1 MKNPIYTVDE
11 NESLFFDGAPVWVR
25 DQESALDEI
34 STLRDENAPRLVVTL
49 NVDLTL
55 RTQSDATFR
64 RIVRDA
70 DLRVLDGA
78 PLVLLARGLGVKSAT
93 RITGADLLPSVA
105 GRAVTE
111 GRRLAVLGGAP
122 GTAVNA
128 AKNLRLKFPG
138 LDIVTIDFPFVR
150 DMRDP
155 RVSGIVD
162 ELRELA
168 PDYVFVCLGAP
179 KQEKWF
185 ATWRDELPPAVY
197 FGAGAAID
205 FEAGT
210 KKRAP
215 QFVQKIGAEW
225 LWRLAQEPRR
235 LAERYLVTGPRILPL
250 AERSLRRNHSRIPTS
265 AKGSGVEG
273 AMFLSWIS
281 FHGRSDGITRELG
294 TRGFY
299 IDGGEGN
306 RLVRYIRQWRQ
317 TQRLLERERPQTI
330 LLMQP
335 PVIALWSLLR
345 YARSTGARIAGD
357 LHTGVFD
364 DPTWSWATRN
374 TLKLLRKYGLAIVT
388 NDALAETAEDIG
400 CPTIVM
406 HDRIEEWTR
415 DLTAYDDPKLERI
428 GSPSVLVPLAYAHD
442 EPLDELLQAARETPD
457 VQWVFTGK
465 APEKIRAA
473 APSNVVFSGFVT
485 NDDFLRLA
493 SRTDVTL
500 AITMNE
506 NTMQRAGYE
515 SLSLGKN
522 LVTSN
527 TRVLREYFAD
537 ATQIVEPTAPSLV
550 AGVRAALADEEAEKR
565 MIALRTVRM
574 REQDEAMKQLR
585 EWIELA

>member
-1 MKNPIYTVDE
+1 MKSPIYTTDGNAV
-11 NESLFFDGAPVWVR
+11 LFFDGAPVWVR
-25 DQESALDEI
+25 DQELVLDEI
-34 STLRDENAPRLVVTL
+34 SMMRDENEPRLVVTL

-55 RTQSDATFR
+55 RTQSDPEFR
-64 RIVRDA
+64 KIVRGA

-78 PLVLLARGLGVKSAT
+78 PLVLLARGLGIKSAT
-93 RITGADLLPSVA
+93 RITGADLLPLVSQ
-105 GRAVTE
+105 RAAQE
-111 GRRLAVLGGAP
+111 GRRVAVLGGGA
-122 GTAVNA
+122 GTANA
-128 AKNLRLKFPG
+128 AAENLRARFPG
-138 LDIVTIDFPFVR
+138 LDIVTVDFPFAK
-150 DMRDP
+150 DMADP
-155 RVSGIVD
+155 QLQPVAE
-162 ELRELA
+162 ELRELS

-185 ATWRDELPPAVY
+185 DTWKRVLPPAVY
-197 FGAGAAID
+197 VGAGAAID

-215 QFVQKIGAEW
+215 KIVQKLGAEW

-235 LAERYLVTGPRILPL
+235 LAQRYLVTGPQILPL
-250 AERSLRRNHSRIPTS
+250 AERSLRRSHSRVPTLTEGTGID
-265 AKGSGVEG
+265 GSL
-273 AMFLSWIS
+273 FLSWIS

-294 TRGFY
+294 IRGFY

-306 RLVRYIRQWRQ
+306 RLIRYIRQWRE
-317 TQRLLERERPQTI
+317 TQRLLERERPKTI

-374 TLKLLRKYGLAIVT
+374 TLKLLRRHGLAIVT
-388 NDALAETAEDIG
+388 NDALAEESQKLD
-400 CPTIVM
+400 CPALVM
-406 HDRIEEWTR
+406 HDRIEVWER
-415 DLTAYDDPKLERI
+415 DLTSYDDAELERI
-428 GSPSVLVPLAYAHD
+428 SHPSVLVPLAYAHD

-465 APEKIRAA
+465 APAKIHEA
-473 APSNVVFSGFVT
+473 APSNVIFSGFVT
-485 NDDFLRLA
+485 NADFLRLA

-515 SLSLGKN
+515 SLSLAKN

-537 ATQIVEPTAPSLV
+537 AAQIVEPTAASLV
-550 AGVRAALADEEAEKR
+550 AGVRAALADTTAEER
-565 MIALRTVRM
+565 MRELRTVRM
-574 REQDEAMKQLR
+574 REQDEAMTALR
-585 EWIELA
+585 EWIESE